1 MYLTYLLKNVR
12 IQSFSDLHFPPFG
25 LNSER
30 YGVYSEI
37 FIYSKILVSL
47 RILSECGKIRI
58 RKTTN
63 TDTFHAVLPSTSN
76 IIYRMTKTMEKFA
89 KSVTCHRLKHSTKNF
104 NLNFLFVKMNKY
116 AGNCLFVLTR
126 KKNPETKASCFSY
139 WGT

>member
-1 MYLTYLLKNVR
+1 MFVFRVFLICIFPHLDWIQKDMESTLRYSYTQRYSYLSVFCPNAGKYGSEKLQ
-12 IQSFSDLHFPPFG
+12 IQ
-25 LNSER
+25 
-30 YGVYSEI
+30 
-37 FIYSKILVSL
+37 
-47 RILSECGKIRI
+47 
-58 RKTTN
+58 T
-63 TDTFHAVLPSTSN
+63 HAVLPSTSN